1 MAEVR
6 RAILTDAERRA
17 KEKLRM
23 GDGASRAAM
32 MSALKAQIAL
42 EEQVRGDGDW
52 GCDRSTAALS
62 ECTPPSS
69 FSHSSL

>member
-32 MSALKAQIAL
+32 MTALKAQIAL
-42 EEQVRGDGDW
+42 EEQVGG
-52 GCDRSTAALS
+52 
-62 ECTPPSS
+62 
-69 FSHSSL
+69 